1 MLRRD
6 GRREHDLDGC
16 KLGLETGK
24 LGGNLGR
31 GCAMALLS
39 LKRVPEP
46 ELMDDDSEVEAYAG
60 AAAQAYLEAIDRS
73 FLQHVEGLMPS
84 PRIDTA
90 RVLDV
95 GCGPGQILVM
105 MKQRWPGM
113 QIVGLDAGPAMIEK
127 ARRDAAEADIDITYE
142 VLRVGPQGDARLP
155 YGDGEFDI
163 VTCNSVIHHLTD
175 PVGALD
181 EMARVAK
188 PDGAVLVR
196 DLQRPSL
203 MLPYALHVR
212 VFGRHYE
219 GEMKRLYEASVA
231 AAYTPKEFGELLAK
245 SKLGP
250 RARVFR
256 HGITHAGIERP
267 SA

>member
-1 MLRRD
+1 MP
-6 GRREHDLDGC
+6 
-16 KLGLETGK
+16 
-24 LGGNLGR
+24 
-31 GCAMALLS
+31 LLS
-39 LKRVPEP
+39 LHRVPEP

-73 FLQHVEGLMPS
+73 FVRHIEGLVPAARLETS
-84 PRIDTA
+84 

-105 MKQRWPGM
+105 MKRRWPGM
-113 QIVGLDAGPAMIEK
+113 QITGIDAGPAMIER
-127 ARRDAAEADIDITYE
+127 ARQDAAEAGLDITYE

-155 YGDGEFDI
+155 YDDASFDL

-181 EMARVAK
+181 EIARVTK

-196 DLQRPSL
+196 DLQRPKL

-219 GEMKRLYEASVA
+219 GEMRRLYEASVA
-231 AAYTPKEFGELLAK
+231 AAYTPQEFGTLLQQSMLA
-245 SKLGP
+245 GG
-250 RARVFR
+250 RARAFTR
-256 HGITHAGIERP
+256 GLTHAGIERP
-267 SA
+267 AG

>member
-1 MLRRD
+1 MP
-6 GRREHDLDGC
+6 
-16 KLGLETGK
+16 
-24 LGGNLGR
+24 
-31 GCAMALLS
+31 LLS
-39 LKRVPEP
+39 FTRIPEP

-73 FLQHVEGLMPS
+73 FLRHLEGLMPP

-90 RVLDV
+90 SVLDV

-105 MKQRWPGM
+105 MKQRWPGLR
-113 QIVGLDAGPAMIEK
+113 ITGIDAGPAMIDK
-127 ARRDAAEADIDITYE
+127 ARSDAAAAGLDITYE

-155 YGDGEFDI
+155 YDDATFDI

-181 EMARVAK
+181 EIARVAK

-196 DLQRPSL
+196 DLQRPKL

-219 GEMKRLYEASVA
+219 GEMRRLYEASVA
-231 AAYTPKEFGELLAK
+231 AAYTPQEFGELLGR
-245 SKLGP
+245 SKLDGG
-250 RARVFR
+250 RARVFT
-256 HGITHAGIERP
+256 HGMTHAGIERP
-267 SA
+267 AS

>member
-1 MLRRD
+1 
-6 GRREHDLDGC
+6 
-16 KLGLETGK
+16 
-24 LGGNLGR
+24 
-31 GCAMALLS
+31 MALLS

-73 FLQHVEGLMPS
+73 FVRHVEGLMPAA
-84 PRIDTA
+84 RLERA

-113 QIVGLDAGPAMIEK
+113 QITGIDAGPAMIEK
-127 ARRDAAEADIDITYE
+127 ARKDATAAGLEIAYE
-142 VLRVGPQGDARLP
+142 VLRVGPMGDARLP
-155 YGDGEFDI
+155 YGDGEFDL
-163 VTCNSVIHHLTD
+163 VTCNSTVHHLAD

-188 PDGAVLVR
+188 PEGAVLVR
-196 DLQRPSL
+196 DLQRPRL

-219 GEMKRLYEASVA
+219 GEMRRLYEASVA
-231 AAYTPKEFGELLAK
+231 AAYTPGEFETLLEA
-245 SKLGP
+245 SKLAGG

-256 HGITHAGIERP
+256 HGMTHAGIERP
-267 SA
+267 AG

>member
-1 MLRRD
+1 
-6 GRREHDLDGC
+6 
-16 KLGLETGK
+16 
-24 LGGNLGR
+24 
-31 GCAMALLS
+31 MALLS

-73 FLQHVEGLMPS
+73 FLRHVEGLMPG
-84 PRIDTA
+84 PGLEQA

-113 QIVGLDAGPAMIEK
+113 QITGIDGGPEMIEK
-127 ARRDAAEADIDITYE
+127 ARKDAAAAGLDIAYE
-142 VLRVGPQGDARLP
+142 VLRMGPMGDARLP
-155 YGDGEFDI
+155 YGDGEFDL
-163 VTCNSVIHHLTD
+163 VTCNSVIHHLAD

-181 EMARVAK
+181 EIARVAK

-196 DLQRPSL
+196 DLQRPKL

-212 VFGRHYE
+212 VFGRHYA
-219 GEMKRLYEASVA
+219 GEMRRLYEASVA
-231 AAYTPKEFGELLAK
+231 AAYTPKEFGDLLGR
-245 SKLGP
+245 SKLAGG
-250 RARVFR
+250 RARTFR
-256 HGITHAGIERP
+256 HGMTHAGIERP
-267 SA
+267 AG

>member
-1 MLRRD
+1 MVLWFSWFI
-6 GRREHDLDGC
+6 G
-16 KLGLETGK
+16 GLAVT
-24 LGGNLGR
+24 R
-31 GCAMALLS
+31 LLS

-73 FLQHVEGLMPS
+73 FVQHVEGLIS
-84 PRIDTA
+84 APRIETA

-113 QIVGLDAGPAMIEK
+113 QITGIDAGPAMIEK
-127 ARRDAAEADIDITYE
+127 AREDATAAGVAITYE
-142 VLRVGPQGDARLP
+142 VLRVGPEGEARLP
-155 YGDGEFDI
+155 YDGASFDL
-163 VTCNSVIHHLTD
+163 VTCNSVIHHLAD

-181 EMARVAK
+181 EIARVVK

-196 DLQRPSL
+196 DLQRPKL

-212 VFGRHYE
+212 IFGRHYE
-219 GEMKRLYEASVA
+219 GEMRRLYEASVA
-231 AAYTPKEFGELLAK
+231 AAYTPKEFGELLAR
-245 SKLGP
+245 SKLASG
-250 RARVFR
+250 RARVFT
-256 HGITHAGIERP
+256 HGLTHAGIERAAMGGP
-267 SA
+267 GPRSTGLPTTSRS

>member
-1 MLRRD
+1 
-6 GRREHDLDGC
+6 
-16 KLGLETGK
+16 
-24 LGGNLGR
+24 
-31 GCAMALLS
+31 MALLS
-39 LKRVPEP
+39 FTRVPEP

-73 FLQHVEGLMPS
+73 FLRHVEGLMPA
-84 PRIDTA
+84 PRLESA

-113 QIVGLDAGPAMIEK
+113 QITGLDAGPAMIDK
-127 ARRDAAEADIDITYE
+127 ARLDAAEAGVDITYE
-142 VLRVGPQGDARLP
+142 VLRVGPMGDARLP
-155 YGDGEFDI
+155 YDDAQFDL

-181 EMARVAK
+181 EIARVAK

-196 DLQRPSL
+196 DLQRPRL
-203 MLPYALHVR
+203 ALPYALHVR

-219 GEMKRLYEASVA
+219 GEMRRLYQASVA
-231 AAYTPKEFGELLAK
+231 AAYTPKEFGDLLAR
-245 SKLGP
+245 SKLAGG
-250 RARVFR
+250 RARVFT
-256 HGITHAGIERP
+256 HGMTHAGIERP
-267 SA
+267 AT

>member
-1 MLRRD
+1 
-6 GRREHDLDGC
+6 
-16 KLGLETGK
+16 
-24 LGGNLGR
+24 
-31 GCAMALLS
+31 MALLS
-39 LKRVPEP
+39 LTRVPEP

-73 FLQHVEGLMPS
+73 FLRHVEGLMPPS
-84 PRIDTA
+84 RLEGA

-113 QIVGLDAGPAMIEK
+113 HITGIDAGPAMIEK
-127 ARRDAAEADIDITYE
+127 ARKDASAAGVEITYD
-142 VLRVGPQGDARLP
+142 VLRIGPAGDARLP
-155 YGDGEFDI
+155 YGDGEFDL

-181 EMARVAK
+181 EMARVAR

-196 DLQRPSL
+196 DLQRPKL

-219 GEMKRLYEASVA
+219 GEMRRLYEASVA
-231 AAYTPKEFGELLAK
+231 AAYTPKEFGELLAR
-245 SKLGP
+245 SKLAGP
-250 RARVFR
+250 RARVFT
-256 HGITHAGIERP
+256 HGMTHAGIERP
-267 SA
+267 AL

>member
-1 MLRRD
+1 MP
-6 GRREHDLDGC
+6 
-16 KLGLETGK
+16 
-24 LGGNLGR
+24 
-31 GCAMALLS
+31 LLS

-73 FLQHVEGLMPS
+73 FLQHVEGLMP
-84 PRIDTA
+84 PARLERA

-113 QIVGLDAGPAMIEK
+113 QITGLDAGPAMIEK
-127 ARRDAAEADIDITYE
+127 ARRDAEAAGLEIAYE
-142 VLRVGPQGDARLP
+142 VLRVGPMGDARLP
-155 YGDGEFDI
+155 YADAEFDL
-163 VTCNSVIHHLTD
+163 VTCNSVIHHLAD

-196 DLQRPSL
+196 DLQRPKL

-212 VFGRHYE
+212 VFGRNYE
-219 GEMKRLYEASVA
+219 GEMRRLYEASVA
-231 AAYTPKEFGELLAK
+231 AAYTPAEFEDLLSR
-245 SKLGP
+245 SKLAGR

-256 HGITHAGIERP
+256 HGMTHAGIERP
-267 SA
+267 AG

>member
-1 MLRRD
+1 MP
-6 GRREHDLDGC
+6 
-16 KLGLETGK
+16 
-24 LGGNLGR
+24 
-31 GCAMALLS
+31 LLS
-39 LKRVPEP
+39 LTRVPEP

-73 FLQHVEGLMPS
+73 FLQHVEGLMPA
-84 PRIDTA
+84 PRIETA
-90 RVLDV
+90 SVLDV

-113 QIVGLDAGPAMIEK
+113 QITGLDAGPAMIEK
-127 ARRDAAEADIDITYE
+127 ARNDAAAAGLDITYE

-155 YGDGEFDI
+155 YGDASFDI

-181 EMARVAK
+181 EIARVAK

-196 DLQRPSL
+196 DLQRPKL

-212 VFGRHYE
+212 FFGRHYE
-219 GEMKRLYEASVA
+219 GEMRRLYEASVA
-231 AAYTPKEFGELLAK
+231 AAYTPKEFGELLGR
-245 SKLGP
+245 SKLADG
-250 RARVFR
+250 RARVFT
-256 HGITHAGIERP
+256 HGVTHAGIERP
-267 SA
+267 AG